1 MLDRFTVISLFQLSR
16 PSRLHLPS
24 LCLSFAMLVTL
35 VVASA
40 LWTPARAAQ
49 TTGEA
54 PVEDLVLPDTPML
67 LLDVAT
73 GRVLYQQQGNHQWYP
88 ASLTKLMSAYVIFRA
103 IEAGELSE
111 ESAVTVSKHALS
123 YPPSKMGFAVGTKM
137 TVGNALK
144 MMLVKS
150 ANDIAAAL
158 GERVSGS
165 EAAFAQR
172 MNAEAARLGM
182 HASHFVNANGL
193 FAKGHVSSAR
203 DMAILTRHIL
213 MDFPQYRYLFEIP
226 AIRHGKRVLR
236 SYNTLLEHF
245 TGANGMKTGF
255 VCSSGYNM
263 VAAANRGG
271 RQLVAVVLGAPTA
284 QVRSE
289 VAAML
294 LAQGFSR
301 QDMAS
306 GAGIPLQEEALF
318 GSYDN
323 PTDLRPQICPK
334 GQPLWH
340 ARVKYRGSYME
351 PKFRLMDPVRVE
363 TGIPELEINL
373 PANLAQLP
381 LVGPVAKTPRPVA
394 QQSGDLVRL
403 GQFPRPKPTSIR

>member
-24 LCLSFAMLVTL
+24 LCLSFCMLVTL
-35 VVASA
+35 VVASG
-40 LWTPARAAQ
+40 LGTPARAAQ

-263 VAAANRGG
+263 VAAANRGRAATGG
-271 RQLVAVVLGAPTA
+271 RGSGGSDRSGALGSG
-284 QVRSE
+284 RN
-289 VAAML
+289 AAGAGL
-294 LAQGFSR
+294 F
-301 QDMAS
+301 AS
-306 GAGIPLQEEALF
+306 GHGKRRRYSPAGGGA
-318 GSYDN
+318 
-323 PTDLRPQICPK
+323 
-334 GQPLWH
+334 
-340 ARVKYRGSYME
+340 
-351 PKFRLMDPVRVE
+351 
-363 TGIPELEINL
+363 
-373 PANLAQLP
+373 
-381 LVGPVAKTPRPVA
+381 
-394 QQSGDLVRL
+394 VRL
-403 GQFPRPKPTSIR
+403 L